1 MKTQNQSEKREKSNN
16 LNNKSRKTKI
26 LVTLG
31 PKTSGVESIKM
42 LINAGVNA
50 VRLNMSHGNY
60 DFFSSLFENIHTA
73 RTELNSPLAIL
84 ADLQGPKIRI
94 GELVKPEIEIFSGE
108 RIEITVDDIIGND
121 KIISTSY
128 KSLSKD
134 ADIGDLILINDGL
147 IRLKIIRKEKK
158 SVICEIENGGILSPR
173 KGMNLPGMKLST
185 PALTDKDFE
194 DLNFLISKSVDYI
207 ALSFV
212 RKPEDILKLKEWLSK
227 KEKSIPVIAKIEK
240 KEAIDFFDSILNVAD
255 GIMIAR
261 GDLGVE
267 LSPAKVPVIQ
277 KEIIKKCNETGKLV
291 ITATQM
297 LESMINSPI
306 PTRAEAAD
314 VANAVWDGTDVVMLS
329 GETSVGKF
337 PIETV
342 KMMHEIV
349 LNAEQHFT
357 QNENI
362 KFQIPVALEENL
374 FDSVLK
380 GITLVSAQIKS
391 SAIVVFTYKGR
402 AARGLAKFRPSAK
415 IIALSDSFETMN
427 NLCLRWGVNSLFIN
441 KIDKQHAAI
450 EEAKDLI
457 LNAGLVN
464 KGDLVIF
471 LSRAPFSEKGRSD
484 FLHIEVL

>member
-1 MKTQNQSEKREKSNN
+1 
-16 LNNKSRKTKI
+16 LNNNSCKTKI
-26 LVTLG
+26 LATLG
-31 PKTSGVESIKM
+31 PQTSSIEKIKQ
-42 LINAGVNA
+42 LISSGVNA
-50 VRLNMSHGNY
+50 VRLNMSHGDQNFY
-60 DFFSSLFENIHTA
+60 ATLFENIHTA

-94 GELVKPEIEIFSGE
+94 GELSEPQIEIFSGQE
-108 RIEITVDDIIGND
+108 IEITIEDIVGNE

-128 KSLSKD
+128 KDLQID
-134 ADIGDLILINDGL
+134 AEVGDLILINDGL
-147 IRLKIIRKEKK
+147 IRLKIISKKK
-158 SVICEIENGGILSPR
+158 SSVVCEIENGGILSPR

-185 PALTDKDFE
+185 PCITEKDFE
-194 DLNFLISKSVDYI
+194 NLEFLNNKPVDYI

-212 RKPEDILKLKEWLSK
+212 RKAEDIIQLKDWLSK
-227 KEKSIPVIAKIEK
+227 NGKSTPVIAKIEK
-240 KEAIDFFDSILNVAD
+240 KEAIDSFDSILNVVE
-255 GIMIAR
+255 GIMVAR

-267 LSPAKVPVIQ
+267 LSPARVPIIQ
-277 KEIIKKCNETGKLV
+277 KEIIKRCNETGKLV

-337 PIETV
+337 PVETV
-342 KMMHEIV
+342 KMMNEIIT
-349 LNAEQHFT
+349 NAEQHYSS
-357 QNENI
+357 NENI
-362 KFQIPVALEENL
+362 KFQIPEALEENL

-380 GITLVSAQIKS
+380 GITSVAEQIKAN
-391 SAIVVFTYKGR
+391 AIVVFTYKGR
-402 AARGLAKFRPSAK
+402 AARGLAKFRPAAK

-441 KIDKQHAAI
+441 KIDKQNAAV
-450 EEAKDLI
+450 EDAKNLI

-464 KGDLVIF
+464 KGELVIF
-471 LSRAPFSEKGRSD
+471 LSRAPFTEKGRRD
-484 FLHIEVL
+484 FLHFEVL

>member
-1 MKTQNQSEKREKSNN
+1 M
-16 LNNKSRKTKI
+16 
-26 LVTLG
+26 
-31 PKTSGVESIKM
+31 IKK
-42 LINAGVNA
+42 LIAAGVNA

-60 DFFSSLFENIHTA
+60 DFYSSLFENIHTA

-94 GELVKPEIEIFSGE
+94 GELSEPQIEILSGQEIEIT
-108 RIEITVDDIIGND
+108 IEDILGNE

-128 KSLSKD
+128 KDLQID
-134 ADIGDLILINDGL
+134 AEVGDLILINDGL
-147 IRLKIIRKEKK
+147 IRLKIISKRKS
-158 SVICEIENGGILSPR
+158 SVVCEIENGGILSPR

-185 PALTDKDFE
+185 PCITEKDFE
-194 DLNFLISKSVDYI
+194 NLEFLNNKPVDYI

-212 RKPEDILKLKEWLSK
+212 RKAEDIIQLKDWLSK
-227 KEKSIPVIAKIEK
+227 NGKSIPVIAKIEK
-240 KEAIDFFDSILNVAD
+240 KEVIDSFESILNVVD

-267 LSPAKVPVIQ
+267 LSPARVPIIQ
-277 KEIIKKCNETGKLV
+277 KEIIKRCNETGKLV

-337 PIETV
+337 PVETV
-342 KMMHEIV
+342 KMMNEIIT
-349 LNAEQHFT
+349 NAEQHYSS
-357 QNENI
+357 NDNI
-362 KFQIPVALEENL
+362 KFQIPEALEENL

-380 GITLVSAQIKS
+380 GITLVAEQTKAN
-391 SAIVVFTYKGR
+391 AIVVFTYKGR
-402 AARGLAKFRPSAK
+402 AARGLAKFRPTAR

-441 KIDKQHAAI
+441 KIDKQNAAI
-450 EEAKDLI
+450 EDAKNLI

-464 KGDLVIF
+464 KGELVIF
-471 LSRAPFSEKGRSD
+471 LSRAPFTEKGRSD
-484 FLHIEVL
+484 FLHFEVL

>member
-1 MKTQNQSEKREKSNN
+1 MGISAA
-16 LNNKSRKTKI
+16 KTKI
-26 LVTLG
+26 LATLG
-31 PKTSGVESIKM
+31 PETSSVEKIKQLISSGVD
-42 LINAGVNA
+42 A
-50 VRLNMSHGNY
+50 VRLNMSHGDY
-60 DFFSSLFENIHTA
+60 YFFSSLFENIHTA
-73 RTELNSPLAIL
+73 RTQLNSSLAIL
-84 ADLQGPKIRI
+84 VDLQGPKIRI
-94 GELVKPEIEIFSGE
+94 GELSKPQIEIYSEREIEI
-108 RIEITVDDIIGND
+108 TTDDIIGD
-121 KIISTSY
+121 EKIISTSY
-128 KSLSKD
+128 KNLQRD
-134 ADIGDLILINDGL
+134 AEVGDLILINDGL
-147 IRLKIIRKEKK
+147 IRLKIIRKNKY
-158 SVICEIENGGILSPR
+158 SVVCEIVNGGILSPR

-185 PALTDKDFE
+185 PSITEKDFKNLE
-194 DLNFLISKSVDYI
+194 YLRDKPVDYI

-212 RKPEDILKLKEWLSK
+212 RKAEDIIQLKDWLNNK
-227 KEKSIPVIAKIEK
+227 GKSIPVIAKIEK
-240 KEAIDFFDSILNVAD
+240 SEAIDSFESILNAAD
-255 GIMIAR
+255 GIMVAR

-329 GETSVGKF
+329 GETSVGKY

-342 KMMHEIV
+342 KMMNEIIV
-349 LNAEQHFT
+349 NAEQHFI

-362 KFQIPVALEENL
+362 KFHVPEALEENL

-380 GITLVSAQIKS
+380 GITSVAEQTKAN
-391 SAIVVFTYKGR
+391 AIVVFTYKGR
-402 AARGLAKFRPSAK
+402 AARGLAKFRPAAK

-427 NLCLRWGVNSLFIN
+427 NLCLRWGVNSLFIE

-450 EEAKDLI
+450 EDAKKLI
-457 LNAGLVN
+457 LNGGLVN

-471 LSRAPFSEKGRSD
+471 LSRAPFTEKRRSD
-484 FLHIEVL
+484 FLHFEVL

>member
-1 MKTQNQSEKREKSNN
+1 
-16 LNNKSRKTKI
+16 
-26 LVTLG
+26 
-31 PKTSGVESIKM
+31 
-42 LINAGVNA
+42 
-50 VRLNMSHGNY
+50 MSHGDYNFY
-60 DFFSSLFENIHTA
+60 TSLFENIHTA

-94 GELVKPEIEIFSGE
+94 GELSEPQIEIFSGE
-108 RIEITVDDIIGND
+108 EIEITTEDILGNE

-128 KSLSKD
+128 KNLQRD
-134 ADIGDLILINDGL
+134 AEVGDLILINDGL
-147 IRLKIIRKEKK
+147 IRLKIISKKK
-158 SVICEIENGGILSPR
+158 SSVVCEIENGGFLSPR

-185 PALTDKDFE
+185 PSITEKDFE
-194 DLNFLISKSVDYI
+194 NLEFLNDKPVDYI

-212 RKPEDILKLKEWLSK
+212 RKAEDIIQLKDWLSK
-227 KEKSIPVIAKIEK
+227 KGKSIPVIAKIEK
-240 KEAIDFFDSILNVAD
+240 KEAIDSFESILNVAD
-255 GIMIAR
+255 GIMVAR

-277 KEIIKKCNETGKLV
+277 KEIIKRCNETGKLV

-337 PIETV
+337 PVETV
-342 KMMHEIV
+342 RMMNEIIV
-349 LNAEQHFT
+349 NAEQHYRL
-357 QNENI
+357 NENI
-362 KFQIPVALEENL
+362 KFQIPEALEENL

-380 GITLVSAQIKS
+380 GITSVAEQTKAN
-391 SAIVVFTYKGR
+391 AIVVFTYKGR
-402 AARGLAKFRPSAK
+402 AARGLAKFRPTAK
-415 IIALSDSFETMN
+415 IIAISDSFETMN

-441 KIDKQHAAI
+441 KIDKQNAAI
-450 EEAKDLI
+450 EDAKNLI

-464 KGDLVIF
+464 KGELVIF

-484 FLHIEVL
+484 FLHFEVL

>member
-1 MKTQNQSEKREKSNN
+1 MNN
-16 LNNKSRKTKI
+16 DFTKTKI
-26 LVTLG
+26 LATLG
-31 PKTSGVESIKM
+31 PQTSTVERVKQLISSGVS
-42 LINAGVNA
+42 A

-60 DFFSSLFENIHTA
+60 DFYSSLFENIHTA

-94 GELVKPEIEIFSGE
+94 GELDKPEIEIFSGE
-108 RIEITVDDIIGND
+108 EIEITTEEIIGNE
-121 KIISTSY
+121 KIVSTSY
-128 KSLSKD
+128 NKFCKD
-134 ADIGDLILINDGL
+134 AEIGDLILINDGL
-147 IRLKIIRKEKK
+147 IRLKIFYKKEA
-158 SVICEIENGGILSPR
+158 SIICKIETGGILSPR
-173 KGMNLPGMKLST
+173 KGMNLPGMNLST
-185 PALTDKDFE
+185 PSLTEKDFE
-194 DLNFLISKSVDYI
+194 DLEFLVTKPLDYI

-212 RKPEDILKLKEWLSK
+212 RKPEEILQLKNWLLK
-227 KEKSIPVIAKIEK
+227 KGKTIPVIAKIEK
-240 KEAIDFFDSILNVAD
+240 KEAIDSFDSILGAAD
-255 GIMIAR
+255 GIMVAR

-267 LSPAKVPVIQ
+267 LSVAKVPVLQ
-277 KEIIKKCNETGKLV
+277 KEIIKKCNESGKLV

-329 GETSVGKF
+329 GETSVGKY
-337 PIETV
+337 PVDTV
-342 KMMHEIV
+342 KMMREIV
-349 LNAEQHFT
+349 FNAEQHIVA
-357 QNENI
+357 NENI
-362 KFQIPVALEENL
+362 KFQVPETLDENL

-380 GITLVSAQIKS
+380 GISLVAEQIKA
-391 SAIVVFTYKGR
+391 SAIVIFTFKGR
-402 AARGLAKFRPSAK
+402 AARGLAKFRPKAK

-427 NLCLRWGVNSLFIN
+427 NLCLRWGVASLFVE

-450 EEAKDLI
+450 EEAKELI

-484 FLHIEVL
+484 FLHFEVL

>member
-1 MKTQNQSEKREKSNN
+1 
-16 LNNKSRKTKI
+16 LNNYSRKTKI
-26 LVTLG
+26 LATLG
-31 PKTSGVESIKM
+31 PETSSVERIKK
-42 LINAGVNA
+42 LISAGVNA
-50 VRLNMSHGNY
+50 VRLNMSHGSY
-60 DFFSSLFENIHTA
+60 DFYSSIFENIHTA
-73 RTELNSPLAIL
+73 RTELNSSLAIL

-94 GELVKPEIEIFSGE
+94 GELKETQIEIFSGKQ
-108 RIEITVDDIIGND
+108 IEITTKDIIGD
-121 KIISTSY
+121 DRIISTSY
-128 KSLSKD
+128 KSLQAD
-134 ADIGDLILINDGL
+134 AEVGDLILINDGL
-147 IRLKIIRKEKK
+147 IRLRIKSKKENT
-158 SVICEIENGGILSPR
+158 IACEIENGGILSPR

-185 PALTDKDFE
+185 PSLTEKDYE
-194 DLNFLISKSVDYI
+194 DLNFLIDKPVDYI

-212 RKPEDILKLKEWLSK
+212 RKPEDIIQLKEWLSK
-227 KEKSIPVIAKIEK
+227 NGKSTPVIAKIEK
-240 KEAIDFFDSILNVAD
+240 KEAIDAFDSILNSSD
-255 GIMIAR
+255 GIMVAR

-277 KEIIKKCNETGKLV
+277 KEIIKRCNETGKLV

-329 GETSVGKF
+329 GETSVGKH
-337 PIETV
+337 PVETV

-349 LNAEQHFT
+349 INAEQHSIS
-357 QNENI
+357 NEYI
-362 KFQIPVALEENL
+362 KFQVPEALEENL

-380 GITLVSAQIKS
+380 GITSVAEQIKAN
-391 SAIVVFTYKGR
+391 AIVVFTYKGR
-402 AARGLAKFRPSAK
+402 AARGLAKFRPAAK

-427 NLCLRWGVNSLFIN
+427 NLCLRWGVNSLFID

-450 EEAKDLI
+450 EEAKNLI

-484 FLHIEVL
+484 FLHFEVL

>member
-1 MKTQNQSEKREKSNN
+1 MSFSKA
-16 LNNKSRKTKI
+16 KTKI
-26 LVTLG
+26 LATLG
-31 PKTSGVESIKM
+31 PETSSVEKIKQLISSGVD
-42 LINAGVNA
+42 A
-50 VRLNMSHGNY
+50 VRLNMSHGDHNFY
-60 DFFSSLFENIHTA
+60 SSLFENIHTA
-73 RTELNSPLAIL
+73 RTELNSSLAIL

-94 GELVKPEIEIFSGE
+94 GELEEKQIEIFSGNK
-108 RIEITVDDIIGND
+108 IEITTDDIIGDD

-128 KSLSKD
+128 KDLQKD
-134 ADIGDLILINDGL
+134 AELSNLILINDGL
-147 IRLKIIRKEKK
+147 IRLKIVSKNER
-158 SVICEIENGGILSPR
+158 SVVCEIENGGILSPR

-185 PALTDKDFE
+185 PSITEKDFE
-194 DLNFLISKSVDYI
+194 NLEYLSDKPIDYI

-212 RKPEDILKLKEWLSK
+212 RKADDILKLKEWLNK
-227 KEKSIPVIAKIEK
+227 KGTPVPIIAKIEK
-240 KEAIDFFDSILNVAD
+240 KEAIDSFDSILNASD
-255 GIMIAR
+255 GIMVAR

-329 GETSVGKF
+329 GETSVGKY
-337 PIETV
+337 PVETV
-342 KMMHEIV
+342 KMMNDIII
-349 LNAEQHFT
+349 NAEQHYIL
-357 QNENI
+357 NENL
-362 KFQIPVALEENL
+362 KFQIPEALEENL

-380 GITLVSAQIKS
+380 GITSVAEQIKAN
-391 SAIVVFTYKGR
+391 AIVVFTYKGR
-402 AARGLAKFRPSAK
+402 AARGLAKFRPAAK
-415 IIALSDSFETMN
+415 IIAISDSFETMN

-441 KIDKQHAAI
+441 KIDKQNAAI
-450 EEAKDLI
+450 EEAKILI

-464 KGDLVIF
+464 KGELVIF

-484 FLHIEVL
+484 FLHFEVM

>member
-1 MKTQNQSEKREKSNN
+1 MNSN
-16 LNNKSRKTKI
+16 SRKTKI
-26 LVTLG
+26 LATLG
-31 PKTSGVESIKM
+31 PETSGVEKIKQ
-42 LINAGVNA
+42 LIAAGVNA

-60 DFFSSLFENIHTA
+60 DFYSSLFENIHTA
-73 RTELNSPLAIL
+73 RTELNSSLAIL

-94 GELVKPEIEIFSGE
+94 GELTEQKIEIFTGNS
-108 RIEITVDDIIGND
+108 IEITTEDITGND

-128 KSLSKD
+128 KSLQTD
-134 ADIGDLILINDGL
+134 AEVGDLILINDGL
-147 IRLKIIRKEKK
+147 IRLKIISKK
-158 SVICEIENGGILSPR
+158 KNSVVCNIENGGILSPR

-185 PALTDKDFE
+185 PSLTEKDFE
-194 DLNFLISKSVDYI
+194 DLNFLIDKPVDYI

-212 RKPEDILKLKEWLSK
+212 RKSEDIIQLREWLTK
-227 KEKSIPVIAKIEK
+227 KGKSIPIIAKIEK
-240 KEAIDFFDSILNVAD
+240 KEAIDSFDTILNAAD
-255 GIMIAR
+255 GIMVAR

-277 KEIIKKCNETGKLV
+277 KEIIKRCNETGKLV

-314 VANAVWDGTDVVMLS
+314 VANAVWDGSDVVMLS
-329 GETSVGKF
+329 GETSVGKH
-337 PIETV
+337 PVETV

-349 LNAEQHFT
+349 INAEQHSIS
-357 QNENI
+357 NENI
-362 KFQIPVALEENL
+362 KFQVPEALEENL

-380 GITLVSAQIKS
+380 GITSVAEQIKAN
-391 SAIVVFTYKGR
+391 AIVVFTYKGR
-402 AARGLAKFRPSAK
+402 AARGLAKFRPASK
-415 IIALSDSFETMN
+415 IIAISDSFETMN
-427 NLCLRWGVNSLFIN
+427 NLCLRWGVNSLFID

-450 EEAKDLI
+450 EDAKDLI

-484 FLHIEVL
+484 FLHFEVL

>member
-1 MKTQNQSEKREKSNN
+1 
-16 LNNKSRKTKI
+16 LNNNSCKTKI
-26 LVTLG
+26 LATLG
-31 PKTSGVESIKM
+31 PQTSSVEKIKQLISSGVD
-42 LINAGVNA
+42 A
-50 VRLNMSHGNY
+50 VRLNMSHGDHNFY
-60 DFFSSLFENIHTA
+60 STLFENIHTA

-94 GELVKPEIEIFSGE
+94 GELSEPQIEIFSGQE
-108 RIEITVDDIIGND
+108 IEITIEDILGSK

-128 KSLSKD
+128 KDLQID
-134 ADIGDLILINDGL
+134 AEVGDLILINDGL
-147 IRLKIIRKEKK
+147 IRLKIISKRKG
-158 SVICEIENGGILSPR
+158 SVVCEIENGGILFPR

-185 PALTDKDFE
+185 PCITEKDFE
-194 DLNFLISKSVDYI
+194 NLEFLNNNPVDYI

-212 RKPEDILKLKEWLSK
+212 RKAEDIIQLKDWLSK
-227 KEKSIPVIAKIEK
+227 NGKSIPVIAKIEK
-240 KEAIDFFDSILNVAD
+240 KEAIDSFESILNAAD
-255 GIMIAR
+255 GIMVAR

-267 LSPAKVPVIQ
+267 LSPARVPIIQ
-277 KEIIKKCNETGKLV
+277 KEIIKRCNETGKLV

-337 PIETV
+337 PVETV
-342 KMMHEIV
+342 KMMSEIII
-349 LNAEQHFT
+349 NAEQHF
-357 QNENI
+357 NSNDNI
-362 KFQIPVALEENL
+362 KFQVPEALEENL

-380 GITLVSAQIKS
+380 GITSVAEQTKAN
-391 SAIVVFTYKGR
+391 AIVVFTYKGR
-402 AARGLAKFRPSAK
+402 AARGLAKFRPTAR

-441 KIDKQHAAI
+441 KIDKQNAAI
-450 EEAKDLI
+450 EDAKNLI

-464 KGDLVIF
+464 KGELVIF
-471 LSRAPFSEKGRSD
+471 LSRAPFTEKGRSD
-484 FLHIEVL
+484 FLHFEVL

>member
-1 MKTQNQSEKREKSNN
+1 MNSN
-16 LNNKSRKTKI
+16 SRKTKI
-26 LVTLG
+26 LATLG
-31 PKTSGVESIKM
+31 PETSSVEKIKM

-50 VRLNMSHGNY
+50 VRLNMSHGDY
-60 DFFSSLFENIHTA
+60 DFYSALFENIHSA

-94 GELVKPEIEIFSGE
+94 GELSEPEIEIFSGNE
-108 RIEITVDDIIGND
+108 IEITTEDILGNE

-128 KSLSKD
+128 KNLQRDSEV
-134 ADIGDLILINDGL
+134 GDLILINDGL
-147 IRLKIIRKEKK
+147 IRLKVIRKET
-158 SVICEIENGGILSPR
+158 SIICDIENGGILSPR

-185 PALTDKDFE
+185 PSLTEKDFE
-194 DLNFLISKSVDYI
+194 NLEYLKDQPVDYI

-212 RKPEDILKLKEWLSK
+212 RKAEDIVELKEWLSK
-227 KEKSIPVIAKIEK
+227 NGKSTPVIAKIEK
-240 KEAIDFFDSILNVAD
+240 KAAIDAFDSILNSAD
-255 GIMIAR
+255 GIMVAR

-277 KEIIKKCNETGKLV
+277 KEIIKRCNETGKLV

-329 GETSVGKF
+329 GETSVGKY

-342 KMMHEIV
+342 KMMHEIII
-349 LNAEQHFT
+349 NAEQYFT
-357 QNENI
+357 MNENI
-362 KFQIPVALEENL
+362 KFQVPEALEENL

-380 GITLVSAQIKS
+380 GITSVAEQIKAN
-391 SAIVVFTYKGR
+391 AIVIFTYKGR
-402 AARGLAKFRPSAK
+402 AARGLAKFRPAAK
-415 IIALSDSFETMN
+415 IIAISDSFETMN
-427 NLCLRWGVNSLFIN
+427 NLCLRWGVNSLFID

-450 EEAKDLI
+450 QEAKNLI

-484 FLHIEVL
+484 FLHFEVL

>member
-1 MKTQNQSEKREKSNN
+1 
-16 LNNKSRKTKI
+16 LNNNSCKTKI
-26 LVTLG
+26 LATLG
-31 PKTSGVESIKM
+31 PQTSSVEKIKQLISSGVD
-42 LINAGVNA
+42 A
-50 VRLNMSHGNY
+50 VRLNMSHGDQNFY
-60 DFFSSLFENIHTA
+60 STLFENIHTA

-94 GELVKPEIEIFSGE
+94 GELSEPQIEIFSGE
-108 RIEITVDDIIGND
+108 EIEITIEDILGNE

-128 KSLSKD
+128 KDLQRD
-134 ADIGDLILINDGL
+134 AEVGDLILINDGL
-147 IRLKIIRKEKK
+147 IRLKIISKK
-158 SVICEIENGGILSPR
+158 KNSVVCEIENGGILSPR

-185 PALTDKDFE
+185 PCITEKDFE
-194 DLNFLISKSVDYI
+194 NLEFLNNKPVDYI

-212 RKPEDILKLKEWLSK
+212 RKAEDIIQLKDWLSK
-227 KEKSIPVIAKIEK
+227 NGKLIPVIAKIEK
-240 KEAIDFFDSILNVAD
+240 KEAINSFDSILNVVD
-255 GIMIAR
+255 GIMVAR

-267 LSPAKVPVIQ
+267 LSPARIPIIQ
-277 KEIIKKCNETGKLV
+277 KEIIKRCNETGKLV

-337 PIETV
+337 PVETV
-342 KMMHEIV
+342 KMMNEIIT
-349 LNAEQHFT
+349 NAEQHYSS
-357 QNENI
+357 NENI
-362 KFQIPVALEENL
+362 KFQIPEALEENL

-380 GITLVSAQIKS
+380 GITLVAEQTKAN
-391 SAIVVFTYKGR
+391 AIVVFTYKGR
-402 AARGLAKFRPSAK
+402 AARGLAKFRPTAK

-441 KIDKQHAAI
+441 KIDKQNAAI
-450 EEAKDLI
+450 EDAKNLI

-464 KGDLVIF
+464 KGELVIF
-471 LSRAPFSEKGRSD
+471 LSRAPFTEKGRSD
-484 FLHIEVL
+484 FLHFEVL

>member
-1 MKTQNQSEKREKSNN
+1 MISSQS
-16 LNNKSRKTKI
+16 KTKI

-31 PKTSGVESIKM
+31 PQTSSVEKIKQLISSGVD
-42 LINAGVNA
+42 A

-60 DFFSSLFENIHTA
+60 NFYSSLFENIHSA

-94 GELVKPEIEIFSGE
+94 GELKAEQIEIFSGNK
-108 RIEITVDDIIGND
+108 IEITTEDVTGDD

-128 KSLSKD
+128 KSLNKD
-134 ADIGDLILINDGL
+134 AEVDDLILINDGL
-147 IRLKIIRKEKK
+147 IRLKIIEKK
-158 SVICEIENGGILSPR
+158 KNSILCEIENGGILSPR
-173 KGMNLPGMKLST
+173 KGMNLPGMNLST
-185 PALTDKDFE
+185 PSLTEKDFD
-194 DLNFLISKSVDYI
+194 DLNFLIDKPVDYY

-212 RKPEDILKLKEWLSK
+212 RKSEDILQLKEWLSK
-227 KEKSIPVIAKIEK
+227 KGKATPVIAKIEK
-240 KEAIDFFDSILNVAD
+240 KEAIDAFDSILSVAD
-255 GIMIAR
+255 GIMVAR
-261 GDLGVE
+261 GDLGAE

-277 KEIIKKCNETGKLV
+277 KEIIKRCNETGKLV

-329 GETSVGKF
+329 GETSVGKH
-337 PIETV
+337 PVETV

-349 LNAEQHFT
+349 LNAEQHLIL
-357 QNENI
+357 NENI
-362 KFQIPVALEENL
+362 KFQVPEAFEENL

-380 GITLVSAQIKS
+380 GITSVAEQIKAV
-391 SAIVVFTYKGR
+391 AIVIFTYKGR
-402 AARGLAKFRPSAK
+402 AACGLAKFRPASK
-415 IIALSDSFETMN
+415 IIAISDSFETMN
-427 NLCLRWGVNSLFIN
+427 NLCLRWGVNSLFID

-450 EEAKDLI
+450 EEAKNLI

-484 FLHIEVL
+484 FLHFEVM